1 MRFLRAIGIFI
12 LLVLVLLIEGIAY
25 LALTKAGTQWLF
37 TQITHMVPGKL
48 QVKQVEGRL
57 GQNLTLTGLSYH
69 TSNFTLKIEYLRFS
83 WRPAAL
89 LKATFWVEQLY
100 LRDVTWLQEH
110 QSTEENTALPEIEL
124 PLKVVAESIRIQDL
138 SMQSLESSPIVI
150 DTITM
155 RGSFDGEA
163 LRVAEL
169 GVAAPEGQ
177 LQVSGEI
184 VPHGS
189 YPLELAI
196 QWRTPTARLGEVV
209 GNGKIEGDLHQLTL
223 YQKVQTPFQLRLRG
237 RFFDLLNQPR
247 WIAAIDVPETRL
259 QRVSPQL
266 LAVRFSL
273 DLKGAGGLER
283 FKIRGSYQVQGPKL
297 GKLSGKLFGEQLAKG
312 HWALHQLSL
321 KQAQNQGY
329 LAIHGD
335 VTHKEGRSQLALEG
349 QWENLVWPLTGMAV
363 FSSEEGQILLN
374 GSPADYRLKVKTAL
388 AGQNIP
394 AGKWYLA
401 GVGDTTQFKLEKLQG
416 RLLDGT
422 LAAEGIVGWKPSL
435 IWNLQLAGKSLNP
448 GVQWPQWPG
457 KLAFNINTSGTLQE
471 GVQRAIRLNIQT
483 LSGSLRGYPVAAQGQ
498 VQLQN
503 AIWRITN
510 LKFHSGDSQFSVGGT
525 VSKQLALDWQL
536 ISPNLSQLA
545 PAARGNLRAKGHLG
559 GQLKLPELILRLR
572 GKKLAYQ
579 DFQVASITADV
590 DLDPQG
596 KRLSQL
602 LLKATDV
609 NVATQ
614 TFHFLNI
621 QGSGTPLQ
629 HQLSLAVKAPKHS
642 VSLEVDGAWKKT
654 AWRGEIRKAQL
665 TDTLMGHWEM
675 IKPTL
680 LAFSRNSMD
689 LAPWC
694 WRQQAAQLCL
704 DGSWQ
709 QGKAWQGSFDMMDF
723 PLAKLASLLPEKTTL
738 EGTIAGKA
746 RVRGEA
752 HQLMQAR
759 VRLSASAGRL
769 IQATSEGQTL
779 IFPYHGL
786 QAKVHLGKEEGE
798 ASFRLL
804 LAEPS
809 AAPVSVLLHLPPAP
823 LDLTSLN
830 QLPLNGQISM
840 AFGDLAFLGT
850 LLPELQAAHGQL
862 RVDLK
867 LGGNI
872 TAPQLLGQVVLQK
885 GSAQIPNLGLDLTGI
900 QLQVNAG
907 EAGRITLKGKV
918 YSGQGQLILDGQGRL
933 DPAAGW
939 AANLTI
945 SGERFK
951 AMDTPEATAFIS
963 PNLQIKVEKAGIHVM
978 GKVVI
983 PEATL
988 MVKNIETRGGV
999 PVSKDVVII
1008 SRKKKAVEKAKSIPI
1023 YAQVE
1028 IILGD
1033 KITVQAFGF
1042 KGGVAGSL
1050 LVTEI
1055 PGKPTTGSGV
1065 IHVAQKSKNQ
1075 YQNQYQAYGQQ
1086 LELRRGQV
1094 IFAGPI
1100 DNPQLNIEAVRRI
1113 DSDNVVVGVRIQGSA
1128 SAPVSTLFSEPPMN
1142 ESNILAYLV
1151 LGRPLTA
1158 SSGGDNNQ
1166 LLANAA
1172 TSLGLAGGGFLAQS
1186 LIGKKLGL
1194 DVGVETINPGNTG
1207 NTQSS
1212 AFMIGKYLSPR
1223 LYIGYGVGIL
1233 QRFNVFRIRYTLFK
1247 HLIIQAETGGIQ
1259 TGADLFYDLER

>member
-1 MRFLRAIGIFI
+1 M
-12 LLVLVLLIEGIAY
+12 
-25 LALTKAGTQWLF
+25 TKTGTEWLF
-37 TQITHMVPGKL
+37 TQITHMAPGKL

-57 GQNLTLTGLSYH
+57 GENLTLTGLRYH
-69 TSNFTLKIEYLRFS
+69 TSNFTLEIEYLHFS

-100 LRDVTWLQEH
+100 LRDVTWHQEG
-110 QSTEENTALPEIEL
+110 QKKPSSNESIALPEVQL
-124 PLKVVAESIRIQDL
+124 PLKVVAKSIQIQDL
-138 SMQSLESSPIVI
+138 SMQSLESSPMVI
-150 DTITM
+150 NTITM
-155 RGSFDGEA
+155 KGSLDGES
-163 LRVAEL
+163 LKVAEL
-169 GVAAPEGQ
+169 GVSAPEGQ

-184 VPHGS
+184 VPHGN

-196 QWRTPTARLGEVV
+196 QWQVPTAKLGEVT
-209 GNGKIEGDLHQLTL
+209 GDGKMEGDLHQLTL
-223 YQKVQTPFQLRLRG
+223 YQKVQTPFQLGLRG

-247 WIAAIDVPETRL
+247 WIAAIDIPETKL

-266 LAVRFSL
+266 PAVCLSL
-273 DLKGAGGLER
+273 DLKGGGGLER

-321 KQAQNQGY
+321 RQAQNQGY

-335 VTHKEGRSQLALEG
+335 VTHREDQSQLAFEG
-349 QWENLVWPLTGMAV
+349 QWQDLTWPLTGMAV
-363 FSSEEGQILLN
+363 FSSKEGQILLN
-374 GSPADYRLKVKTAL
+374 GSPEDYRLKVKTAL

-416 RLLDGT
+416 RLLEGT
-422 LAAEGIVGWKPSL
+422 LAAEGSVGWKPSL
-435 IWNLQLAGKSLNP
+435 TWNLQLTGKSLNP
-448 GVQWPQWPG
+448 GVQWTQWPG
-457 KLAFNINTSGTLQE
+457 KLAFNTNTSGTLQE
-471 GVQRAIRLNIQT
+471 GAQRAIRLNIQT

-510 LKFHSGDSQFSVGGT
+510 LKFHSGDSQFSIGGT
-525 VSKQLALDWQL
+525 ISKQLALDWQL
-536 ISPNLSQLA
+536 ISPDLSQLA
-545 PAARGNLRAKGHLG
+545 PAARGKLRAKGHLG
-559 GQLKLPELILRLR
+559 GQLKLPELTLLLR

-596 KRLSQL
+596 KRRSQL
-602 LLKATDV
+602 LVKATDI

-614 TFHFLNI
+614 AFHSLNI
-621 QGSGTPLQ
+621 QGSGIPLQ

-642 VSLEVDGAWKKT
+642 LNLEVDGAWKKT
-654 AWRGEIRKAQL
+654 AWRGEIRRAQL
-665 TDTLMGHWEM
+665 TDTLIGHWEM
-675 IKPTL
+675 IKPTP
-680 LAFSRNSMD
+680 LALSRNSMD

-694 WRQQAAQLCL
+694 WQQQAAQLCL
-704 DGSWQ
+704 GGSWQ
-709 QGKAWQGSFDMMDF
+709 QGEAWQASFDMTDF
-723 PLAKLASLLPEKTTL
+723 PLAMFASLLPEKTTL

-752 HQLMQAR
+752 HQLMQAQ

-769 IQATSEGQTL
+769 IQVTPEGQTL
-779 IFPYHGL
+779 IFPHHGL
-786 QAKVHLGKEEGE
+786 QAKIHLGREEGE
-798 ASFRLL
+798 GSFRLL

-809 AAPVSVLLHLPPAP
+809 AAPISVSLRLPPAP
-823 LDLTSLN
+823 LDLTALD
-830 QLPLNGQISM
+830 QLPLDGRISM

-850 LLPELQAAHGQL
+850 LLPALQAVRGQF
-862 RVDLK
+862 RVDLRV
-867 LGGNI
+867 GGNI
-872 TAPQLLGQVVLQK
+872 AEPQLLGQVVLQK
-885 GSAQIPNLGLDLTGI
+885 GGAQVPNLGLDLTGI

-907 EAGRITLKGKV
+907 EAGRVTLRGEV
-918 YSGQGQLILDGQGRL
+918 HSGQGQLILDGQGRL
-933 DPAAGW
+933 DPAADW
-939 AANLTI
+939 PANLTI

-951 AMDTPEATAFIS
+951 AMGTPEATVFIS
-963 PNLQIKVEKAGIHVM
+963 PDLQIKIEKAGIHVK
-978 GKVVI
+978 GKMVI

-988 MVKNIETRGGV
+988 VVKGIETRGGV

-1008 SRKKKAVEKAKSIPI
+1008 SKKNKAVEKEKSIPI

-1050 LVTEI
+1050 LVTET
-1055 PGKPTTGSGV
+1055 PGKPTRGSGV
-1065 IHVAQKSKNQ
+1065 IHVAQKGKDQ

-1128 SAPVSTLFSEPPMN
+1128 SAPISTLFSEPPMN

-1151 LGRPLTA
+1151 LGRPLTD

-1233 QRFNVFRIRYTLFK
+1233 QQFNVFRIRYTLFK
-1247 HLIIQAETGGIQ
+1247 HLTVQAETGGIQ